1 MQINRFYLDRIIFD
15 QDGILKLP
23 SGVSRQLIQVL
34 RCQVND
40 QAVIF
45 DGSGFEYKVKIV
57 NLSNKIC
64 SVKFLEKIFLDTDN
78 QIKITVFISL
88 IKQNRFEV
96 ALQKCTE
103 LGVFAFVPFYSSRSI
118 YQLDKKS
125 SSVGDNKISRWKS
138 IIQEASEQCGRSDI
152 PYFSNPIS
160 YETACEKAQNSYSMI
175 LWENEEK
182 IKFKSVL
189 NNLKEV
195 LKGND
200 DSINIFVGPEGG
212 FSSDEIKL
220 ADSKGIKSVSLG
232 DLILRSETA
241 AISAISNVFYE
252 LS

>member
-1 MQINRFYLDRIIFD
+1 MQINRFYLDKIIFD

-23 SGVSRQLIQVL
+23 DSNSRQLIQVL
-34 RCQVND
+34 RCKVND

-45 DGSGFEYKVKIV
+45 DGSGFDYKVKIV
-57 NLSNKIC
+57 NITNKIC
-64 SVKFLEKIFLDTDN
+64 SVKFLEKISLDTDN
-78 QIKITVFISL
+78 KIKITIFISL

-118 YQLDKKS
+118 FQLDKTS

-138 IIQEASEQCGRSDI
+138 IIQEASEQCGRPDI
-152 PYFSNPIS
+152 PRFFDPVS
-160 YETACEKAQNSYSMI
+160 YEIACKKSQDCFSII

-182 IKFKSVL
+182 IKLKSVL
-189 NNLKEV
+189 QNLK
-195 LKGND
+195 GSD
-200 DSINIFVGPEGG
+200 HSINIFVGPEGG

-220 ADSKGIKSVSLG
+220 ANSIGIKSASLG

>member
-1 MQINRFYLDRIIFD
+1 MQINRFYLDKIIFD
-15 QDGILKLP
+15 QDGILKVP
-23 SGVSRQLIQVL
+23 DSISRQLIHVL
-34 RCQVND
+34 RCKVND

-45 DGSGFEYKVKIV
+45 DGSGFDYKVKIV
-57 NLSNKIC
+57 NITNKIC
-64 SVKFLEKIFLDTDN
+64 SVKFLEKISLDTDN
-78 QIKITVFISL
+78 KIKITIFISL

-118 YQLDKKS
+118 FQKS

-138 IIQEASEQCGRSDI
+138 IIQEASEQCGRPDI
-152 PYFSNPIS
+152 PRFFDPVS
-160 YETACEKAQNSYSMI
+160 YEIACKKSQDCFSII

-182 IKFKSVL
+182 IKLKSVL
-189 NNLKEV
+189 QNLK
-195 LKGND
+195 GSD
-200 DSINIFVGPEGG
+200 HSINIFVGPEGG

-220 ADSKGIKSVSLG
+220 ANSIGIKSASLG

>member
-1 MQINRFYLDRIIFD
+1 MQINRFYLDKIIFD

-23 SGVSRQLIQVL
+23 DSISRQLIHVL
-34 RCQVND
+34 RCKVND

-45 DGSGFEYKVKIV
+45 DGSGFDYKVKIV
-57 NLSNKIC
+57 NITNKIC
-64 SVKFLEKIFLDTDN
+64 SVKFLEKISLDTDN
-78 QIKITVFISL
+78 KVKITIFISL

-118 YQLDKKS
+118 FQLDKTS

-138 IIQEASEQCGRSDI
+138 IIQEASEQCGRPDI
-152 PYFSNPIS
+152 PRFFDPVS
-160 YETACEKAQNSYSMI
+160 YEIACKKSQDCFSII

-182 IKFKSVL
+182 IKLKSVL
-189 NNLKEV
+189 QNLKV
-195 LKGND
+195 SD
-200 DSINIFVGPEGG
+200 HSINIFVGPEGG

-220 ADSKGIKSVSLG
+220 ANSIGIKSASLG